1 MAAVDFLAS
10 RGMAKGQ
17 GKKVDPS
24 AVASQA
30 IEAQPSFGQIKPW
43 RGRVVRT
50 PNSILGRKRG
60 GRRTS
65 RTRGP
70 AFQAK
75 KRKPRRTERT
85 LPGSDQAVRMPAQ
98 PRKCLAV
105 GLEAPASLIVARTA
119 PSPATRASAQRASS
133 QPIDDEAQA
142 YPSLVAPGIGSDAG
156 PSATPRSTCGGLNRD
171 MRPQAARPT
180 RTAPTTAKSSRQRSD
195 GTPICASPSVA
206 W

>member
-1 MAAVDFLAS
+1 MAAVDFLAA

-50 PNSILGRKRG
+50 PNSILGRRRG

-65 RTRGP
+65 RTRGS

-75 KRKPRRTERT
+75 KRKPWRSERT
-85 LPGSDQAVRMPAQ
+85 TSRSGNPCKTATPPMEIVS
-98 PRKCLAV
+98 V
-105 GLEAPASLIVARTA
+105 GLEAPANPSAQTRALAFPVTRTSLIHRTEIQHI
-119 PSPATRASAQRASS
+119 RR
-133 QPIDDEAQA
+133 
-142 YPSLVAPGIGSDAG
+142 
-156 PSATPRSTCGGLNRD
+156 
-171 MRPQAARPT
+171 
-180 RTAPTTAKSSRQRSD
+180 
-195 GTPICASPSVA
+195 
-206 W
+206 